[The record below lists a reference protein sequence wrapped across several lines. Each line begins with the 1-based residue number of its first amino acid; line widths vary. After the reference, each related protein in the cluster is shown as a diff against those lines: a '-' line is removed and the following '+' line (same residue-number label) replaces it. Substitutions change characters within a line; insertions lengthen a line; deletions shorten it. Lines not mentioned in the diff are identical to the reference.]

1 MANTTVTNNISIKQD
16 AALGQGFANQ
26 DGDFVAN
33 FTYTE
38 DASTAANVKAFGL
51 TSLTS
56 TAAKTFAIDAPVPGV
71 DKEIVMTAGTTTI
84 NTVTFGS
91 TVNGISVGGSSTAR
105 KITFNAI
112 NDAVTLRGLTT
123 TKWLVTSNTGATIA
137 SS

>member
-1 MANTTVTNNISIKQD
+1 MANTTITDNISIKQD

-26 DGDFVAN
+26 NGDFVFNA
-33 FTYTE
+33 TYTE
-38 DASTAANVKAFGL
+38 DASTAANVKAYGL

-56 TAAKTFAIDAPVPGV
+56 TAAKTFTIDAPVPGV
-71 DKEIVMTAGTTTI
+71 EKQIVMTAGTTTI

-91 TVNGISVGGSSTAR
+91 TVNGISVGGAATGR

-112 NDAVTLRGLTT
+112 DDAVTLRGLTT
-123 TKWLVTSNTGATIA
+123 TKWIVTSNTGATVA